1 MAGRTRTVSVE
12 TGKQVERAPRY
23 PDTPRKERRVGV
35 PFGTGKGVSMRIT
48 EEAHG
53 RATRTTAPLKV
64 DAAIDE
70 LIADGA
76 HFLGMTK
83 KDLVAKAVR
92 TYLEIRREEVR
103 ASMLEKMRKLDGSVE
118 SSVSLLTGMSPERI
132 KELGGVGE
140 DD

>member
-1 MAGRTRTVSVE
+1 MS
-12 TGKQVERAPRY
+12 
-23 PDTPRKERRVGV
+23 
-35 PFGTGKGVSMRIT
+35 IT
-48 EEAHG
+48 EEA
-53 RATRTTAPLKV
+53 RSKTTRTTAPLKV

-83 KDLVAKAVR
+83 KDLVAEAVR

-118 SSVSLLTGMSPERI
+118 SSVSLLTGLSPERI
-132 KELGGVGE
+132 KELGGVGK

>member
-1 MAGRTRTVSVE
+1 MNITDE
-12 TGKQVERAPRY
+12 K
-23 PDTPRKERRVGV
+23 RR
-35 PFGTGKGVSMRIT
+35 
-48 EEAHG
+48 

-83 KDLVAKAVR
+83 KDLVAEAVR
-92 TYLEIRREEVR
+92 VYLEIRREEVR
-103 ASMLEKMRKLDGSVE
+103 ANMLEKMRKLDGGLE
-118 SSVSLLTGMSPERI
+118 SSISLLTGLSPERI